1 MTQPTVQYSATTYS
15 VDYDAGS
22 ITVTVIKTGQGA
34 GKVGLNTHAG
44 SALSGLDFTAVN
56 EWLSWNAT
64 DVTPRKVKIPI
75 LNRGSFKGIR
85 SFTLGLSGQSGL
97 TVGFPAN
104 AIVDIEGTISIAP
117 PPPPP
122 PPPTNFVTTDAY
134 GAVRYG
140 NYIIGNNNWGGTPN
154 QRLTAASKDAWGVTT
169 SASSDVG
176 YVRSYPSI
184 TRGWTQNGNMLIPL
198 STPGTND
205 WTTKCGMGIQ
215 VDKLTQAKVHWQF
228 TAPTTPGW
236 RWMGL
241 QDIYFH
247 KTPTPAYTEF
257 PPKVDLMID
266 QALGDQAVNSST
278 YYALVAQMDH
288 ASEVTIGG
296 NKYLIYVD
304 DSGESAY
311 HQSGGHTIHLFNT
324 PTSFN
329 PASGNTQWGTRDG
342 LNDVGAIVKFFL
354 QAAPK
359 NDAGKILTFASGATV
374 TSALITPDLYLTAIN
389 SGWEID
395 QGTEFA
401 TTAFSVTMQNEI

>member
-1 MTQPTVQYSATTYS
+1 MTAPIVQYSAESYATAYT
-15 VDYDAGS
+15 AGEV
-22 ITVTVIKTGQGA
+22 TVTVTKTGGAA
-34 GKVGLNTHAG
+34 GKVGINTHAG
-44 SALSGLDFTAVN
+44 TALSGLDFGAVN
-56 EWLSWNAT
+56 EWLTWAAGDASPKS
-64 DVTPRKVKIPI
+64 VTIKI
-75 LNRGSFKGIR
+75 LDRGEFQGTR
-85 SFTLGLSGQSGL
+85 SFSVGLSGQSGVV
-97 TVGFPAN
+97 VGSPSG
-104 AIVDIEGTISIAP
+104 AIIDIAGQTAAP

-122 PPPTNFVTTDAY
+122 ATNFVTTDAY

-154 QRLTAASKDAWGVTT
+154 QRLIAASKDAWGVTT
-169 SASSDVG
+169 SATQDVG
-176 YVRSYPSI
+176 SPRSYPSI
-184 TRGWTQNGNMLIPL
+184 TRGWTQNGNMLLPL

-205 WTTKCGMGIQ
+205 WTTKCGMGIA
-215 VDKLTQAKVHWQF
+215 VGKITQAKVHWQF

-247 KTPTPAYTEF
+247 KTPTPAYTEW
-257 PPKVDLMID
+257 PPVVDLMID
-266 QALGDQAVNSST
+266 QALGDQAVNQTT

-288 ASEVTIGG
+288 AAEVTIGG

-329 PASGNTQWGTRDG
+329 PPSGNTQWGIRDG
-342 LNDVGAIVKFFL
+342 TNDVAAIIKYL
-354 QAAPK
+354 MQPGPK
-359 NDAGKILTFASGATV
+359 SDAGQVLKFASGQAV
-374 TSALITPDLYLTAIN
+374 SSPLIASNLYLTAIN

-395 QGTEFA
+395 QGTAFS
-401 TTAFSVTMQNEI
+401 TTAFSVTMQGET